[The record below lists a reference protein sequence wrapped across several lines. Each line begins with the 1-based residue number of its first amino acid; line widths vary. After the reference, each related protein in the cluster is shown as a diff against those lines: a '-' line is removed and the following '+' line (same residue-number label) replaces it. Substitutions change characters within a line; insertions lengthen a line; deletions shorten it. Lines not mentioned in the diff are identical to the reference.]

1 VLGFIGKPFKQERL
15 AQAINKVE
23 LGSKIP
29 SQQLKYLS
37 IKKFGCIE
45 MVDIKK
51 VAYIQASGHHSELHL
66 INGET

>member
-37 IKKFGCIE
+37 IYLSIYQKIW
-45 MVDIKK
+45 
-51 VAYIQASGHHSELHL
+51 LH
-66 INGET
+66 